1 MSVGFG
7 IIGCGYVGSAVAVH
21 FRRHG
26 HEVLGTTTSPE
37 RLSEL
42 CDLVDHPRIY
52 SAGDPSADASFLD
65 RLDGV
70 LIAMAPTTAT
80 FEEDQYEKVYGQA
93 VPSVVDAIRQ
103 RQGRRPLHVTYL
115 SSAGVYGDQSGAL
128 CNELTPPDCS
138 NNANV
143 LLASAESAVLALND
157 ASTQACVLRLG
168 GIYGPG
174 KDIPSYIRSAAGQ
187 SVRKNGNHV
196 NAWVHLRDIIR
207 GVDFAFEKRLQGV
220 YNLVDD
226 LQFTRR
232 ELSNALC
239 DDYGLP
245 PVIWDNHDRPGA
257 RIFNARVSNA
267 RLREIGFQ
275 PSVGSMLEPVAA

>member
-1 MSVGFG
+1 MGDG
-7 IIGCGYVGSAVAVH
+7 RGPPAAPHRGRGGGGVAAPPPP
-21 FRRHG
+21 RG
-26 HEVLGTTTSPE
+26 WWAGLGVWAPPP
-37 RLSEL
+37 RL
-42 CDLVDHPRIY
+42 Y
-52 SAGDPSADASFLD
+52 NAGDPMADASFLD

-93 VPSVVDAIRQ
+93 VPALVEALRQ
-103 RQGRRPLHVTYL
+103 RQGRRPLNVTYL
-115 SSAGVYGDQSGAL
+115 SSAGVYGDQAGAI

-138 NNANV
+138 NNANA
-143 LLASAESAVLALND
+143 LLASAETSVLSLND

-187 SVRKNGNHV
+187 PVRKNGNHI
-196 NAWVHLRDIIR
+196 NAWVHLHDIIR
-207 GVDFAFEKRLQGV
+207 GVDFAFGRRLQGI

-232 ELSNALC
+232 QLSNALC
-239 DDYGLP
+239 DDFGLP

-275 PSVGSMLEPVAA
+275 PSVSSMLEPVAA

>member
-1 MSVGFG
+1 M
-7 IIGCGYVGSAVAVH
+7 
-21 FRRHG
+21 
-26 HEVLGTTTSPE
+26 
-37 RLSEL
+37 
-42 CDLVDHPRIY
+42 
-52 SAGDPSADASFLD
+52 ADASFLD

-70 LIAMAPTTAT
+70 LIAMAPTTAS

-93 VPSVVDAIRQ
+93 VPALVNALRQ

-115 SSAGVYGDQSGAL
+115 SSAGVYGDQAGAI

-138 NNANV
+138 NNANA
-143 LLASAESAVLALND
+143 LLASAEASVLSLND

-187 SVRKNGNHV
+187 PVRKNGNHI
-196 NAWVHLRDIIR
+196 NAWVHLHDIIR
-207 GVDFAFEKRLQGV
+207 GVDFAFGRRLQGI

-232 ELSNALC
+232 QLSNALC
-239 DDYGLP
+239 DDFGLP

-275 PSVGSMLEPVAA
+275 PSVSSMLEPVAA

>member
-1 MSVGFG
+1 MSGSFG
-7 IIGCGYVGSAVAVH
+7 IIGCGYVGAAVAAH
-21 FRRHG
+21 LMRQG
-26 HEVLGTTTSPE
+26 HEVVGTTTSPG

-52 SAGDPSADASFLD
+52 NAADPLADVSFLD
-65 RLDGV
+65 QLDAV
-70 LIAMAPTTAT
+70 LIAIAPTTAT
-80 FEEDQYEKVYGQA
+80 FEEDQYENVYGQA
-93 VPSVVDAIRQ
+93 VPALVEAL
-103 RQGRRPLHVTYL
+103 GRRKGRKPLHVTYL
-115 SSAGVYGDQSGAL
+115 SSAGVYGDQAGAI

-138 NNANV
+138 NHANA
-143 LLASAESAVLALND
+143 LLASAEPSVLSLND

-174 KDIPSYIRSAAGQ
+174 KDIPSYIRSASGQ
-187 SVRKNGNHV
+187 SVRKNGNHI
-196 NAWVHLRDIIR
+196 NAWVHLLDIVR
-207 GVDFAFEKRLQGV
+207 GIDFAFERRLQGI

-232 ELSNALC
+232 QLSNALC
-239 DDYGLP
+239 DVDGLP

-267 RLREIGFQ
+267 RLREMGFQ